1 MPQLEITEIVLVH
14 CNITS
19 NDYQQNVYIYIQNVY
34 IYINIFIKIYVD
46 ICVCMHVLYLH
57 LFIANKLC
65 RQLLDIIRKNF
76 IFSKTFNSEISYIE
90 V

>member
-19 NDYQQNVYIYIQNVY
+19 NDYQQNVYIYI
-34 IYINIFIKIYVD
+34 NIFIKIYVD
-46 ICVCMHVLYLH
+46 ICVSMHVLYLH